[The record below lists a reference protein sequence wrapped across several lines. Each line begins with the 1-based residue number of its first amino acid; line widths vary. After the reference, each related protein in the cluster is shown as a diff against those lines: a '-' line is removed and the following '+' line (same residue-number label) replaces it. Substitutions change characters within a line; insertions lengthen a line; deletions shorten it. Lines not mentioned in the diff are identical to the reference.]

1 MLKHTTFA
9 LLLVVM
15 LIFNLNGMTIA
26 QNYFP
31 TEIGNKWILESQD
44 KAERIT
50 YTIETSDETIDN
62 IELLNIKT
70 VTEVLGTDVAMAQ
83 EVFVDIKE
91 EGIYVYKYVV
101 EIDDIFGVATALLY
115 PPQLFYPTSLTLGDT
130 WQISVESELNIVGPF
145 TFISTNE
152 VIAVEDV
159 VTSVGTFE
167 DCLKI
172 RLRSRSISA
181 GGITPATAYQ
191 WLAPDFGPVKFENS
205 QDIVYELISS
215 NLLYDPN
222 RDGSIN
228 ILDLVFVSSHF
239 GEENALADVNR
250 DGEVNILD
258 LVLVAQN
265 FDE

>member
-1 MLKHTTFA
+1 MLKHTTLV

-31 TEIGNKWILESQD
+31 TEIGNTWVLDSQD

-50 YTIETSDETIDN
+50 YTIETSDETIND
-62 IELLNIKT
+62 IELLNIRT
-70 VTEVLGTDVAMAQ
+70 VTETLGTDVAMSQ
-83 EVFVDIKE
+83 DILVDIKE

-101 EIDDIFGVATALLY
+101 EVDDIFGVATALLY
-115 PPQLFYPTSLTLGDT
+115 PPQLFYPTSLTVGDT
-130 WQISVESELNIVGPF
+130 WQISVESELNIIGPF
-145 TFISTNE
+145 TFLSTNE
-152 VIAVEDV
+152 VIAVEEV
-159 VTSVGTFE
+159 VTPIGTFE
-167 DCLKI
+167 GCLKI
-172 RLRSRSISA
+172 RIRTRTISA
-181 GGITPATAYQ
+181 GGITSATAYQ
-191 WLAPDFGPVKFENS
+191 WLAPDFGPVKYENS

-215 NLLYDPN
+215 NLLYDTN
-222 RDGSIN
+222 RDGNIN
-228 ILDLVFVSSHF
+228 ILDLVFVSTHF

>member
-1 MLKHTTFA
+1 MVKNLTFT
-9 LLLVVM
+9 LLFVVM
-15 LIFNLNGMTIA
+15 LIFTLNGTTIA

-31 TEIGNKWILESQD
+31 TEIGNTWVLDSQD

-50 YTIETSDETIDN
+50 YTIETSDETIND

-70 VTEVLGTDVAMAQ
+70 VTETLGTDVAMAQ
-83 EVFVDIKE
+83 EIFVDIKE
-91 EGIYVYKYVV
+91 DGIYVYKYVV
-101 EIDDIFGVATALLY
+101 EVDDTFGLATALLY

-130 WQISVESELNIVGPF
+130 WQITAESELNIVGPF
-145 TFISTNE
+145 TFIITNE
-152 VIAVEDV
+152 VIAAEDV
-159 VTSVGTFE
+159 VTPRGTFE

-172 RLRSRSISA
+172 RIRTRIISA

-191 WLAPDFGPVKFENS
+191 WLAPNFGPVKFENS
-205 QDIVYELISS
+205 QDIVYELINS
-215 NLLYDPN
+215 NLLYDTN
-222 RDGSIN
+222 RDGNIN

-239 GEENALADVNR
+239 GEEDTLADVNR

>member
-1 MLKHTTFA
+1 MLKNITFEILFA
-9 LLLVVM
+9 VM
-15 LIFNLNGMTIA
+15 LIFNLNGTTIA

-31 TEIGNKWILESQD
+31 TEIGYTWVLDSQD
-44 KAERIT
+44 KAERMT
-50 YTIETSDETIDN
+50 YTIEASDQTIN
-62 IELLNIKT
+62 GIELLNIKT
-70 VTEVLGTDVAMAQ
+70 VTETLGTDVAMAQ
-83 EVFVDIKE
+83 EIFVDIKE

-101 EIDDIFGVATALLY
+101 EVDDLFGVATALLY
-115 PPQLFYPTSLTLGDT
+115 PPQLFYPTPLTLGET
-130 WQISVESELNIVGPF
+130 WQITAESELNIIGPF
-145 TFISTNE
+145 TFLSTNE

-159 VTSVGTFE
+159 VTPVGTFE

-172 RLRSRSISA
+172 RLRTRSISA
-181 GGITPATAYQ
+181 AGITPATTYQ

-215 NLLYDPN
+215 NLLYDAN
-222 RDGSIN
+222 RDGNIN

-239 GEENALADVNR
+239 GEEDTQADVNR

>member
-1 MLKHTTFA
+1 MIKNVTFA
-9 LLLVVM
+9 LLFVVM
-15 LIFNLNGMTIA
+15 LIFNLNSTTIA

-31 TEIGNKWILESQD
+31 TEIGNTWILESQD
-44 KAERIT
+44 KSERIT
-50 YTIETSDETIDN
+50 YTIETSDETIND

-70 VTEVLGTDVAMAQ
+70 VTETLGTDVAMAQ
-83 EVFVDIKE
+83 EIFVDINE

-130 WQISVESELNIVGPF
+130 WQISAESELNIVGPF

-152 VIAVEDV
+152 VIDVEDV
-159 VTSVGTFE
+159 VTPVGTFE

-172 RLRSRSISA
+172 RLRTRSISA
-181 GGITPATAYQ
+181 GGITPATSYQ

-215 NLLYDPN
+215 NLLYDVN
-222 RDGSIN
+222 RDGNIN
-228 ILDLVFVSSHF
+228 ILDLVFVGTHF
-239 GEENALADVNR
+239 GEENTLADVNR